1 MIDIHPPHHAAS
13 TWRDFFIHIATIV
26 LGLCIAIGLE
36 QTVEYFHHR
45 HQLIE
50 ARKELSAE
58 FDENRRILGQNLEAV
73 KTIQSQLD
81 HNMALLREHQTSNTP
96 LAGKLDYSYNLYRTP
111 DAVWQS
117 IQQSGALSLMP
128 HDELRKNVYLY
139 EVFTSFME
147 AVHAFYTQAEIAGA
161 IAHRSPDGNL
171 SPRDTEELISATS
184 ETKAKLAYA
193 AKFLSYEATGL
204 QKAGH

>member
-1 MIDIHPPHHAAS
+1 MLDVHPAHHAAN

-26 LGLCIAIGLE
+26 LGLLIAIGLE

-45 HQLIE
+45 RQLME

-73 KTIQSQLD
+73 NTIQLQLEQ
-81 HNMALLREHQTSNTP
+81 NMALLREHQTSKTP
-96 LAGKLDYSYNLYRTP
+96 LSGKLNYSYNLYRTP

-139 EVFTSFME
+139 EVFASFME

-161 IAHRSPDGNL
+161 IARRSPDGNL
-171 SPRDTEELISATS
+171 SPHDTEELITATS
-184 ETKAKLAYA
+184 ETEGKLAYA
-193 AKFLSYEATGL
+193 AKFLGYEAIGL

>member
-1 MIDIHPPHHAAS
+1 M
-13 TWRDFFIHIATIV
+13 
-26 LGLCIAIGLE
+26 
-36 QTVEYFHHR
+36 
-45 HQLIE
+45 
-50 ARKELSAE
+50 
-58 FDENRRILGQNLEAV
+58 

-81 HNMALLREHQTSNTP
+81 HNMALLREHQTSHGP

-139 EVFTSFME
+139 EVCTSIME

-161 IAHRSPDGNL
+161 IPHLSPDGNL
-171 SPRDTEELISATS
+171 LPRDTEELITATS
-184 ETKAKLAYA
+184 ETNRKLAYA
-193 AKFLSYEATGL
+193 AKFLGYEATGL
-204 QKAGH
+204 QKAALFDHRHAVLGLWMIDQDCCGLGIRESAGPITGNLSSFVPHFFT